1 MLITEVKAGPVTN
14 LTDARYFAAREV
26 AWLSFDCR
34 AGSDARL
41 PPATIHAIREWV
53 GGVQY
58 LGEFDLATAADI
70 RELMDTLQ
78 FDAIQVGPLTGP
90 EVLVDL
96 KATVPV
102 FKEIVIEL
110 ETKPEDVYNQFVL
123 FQPLVQGFVLDFAKN
138 ALPFPTGG
146 PLPLAQIAAWCRQ
159 FPIYIS
165 ADWHKE
171 TLKTTLEVLQPQG
184 LCVKGGAEEKIGYKS
199 FAEMDEIFDLLE
211 ASEQF

>member
-26 AWLSFDCR
+26 TWLSFDCR
-34 AGSDARL
+34 AGSDAHL

-58 LGEFDLATAADI
+58 LGEFDLSTAADI
-70 RELMDTLQ
+70 QELMDALQ

-90 EVLVDL
+90 EVLVNL
-96 KATVPV
+96 KATVPI
-102 FKEIVIEL
+102 FKEIVVEP
-110 ETKPEDVYNQFVL
+110 ETAQAAVHHQLVL

-138 ALPFPTGG
+138 KLPFPTGG
-146 PLPLAQIAAWCRQ
+146 PLPLAQIAAWCRE
-159 FPIYIS
+159 FPIFIN

-171 TLKTTLEVLQPQG
+171 TLKTTLEALQPQG
-184 LCVKGGAEEKIGYKS
+184 LCVKGGAEEKVGYKS

-211 ASEQF
+211 APEQF